1 MNLAL
6 CLLTCDK
13 PELVEQ
19 SIKPLLAGAIDQKFH
34 LFVIDGSTSEKNE
47 KAIWHLAWP
56 TGHMI
61 GNVRGGAGAAIVYA
75 LTMMLE
81 HKENYSHVA
90 LVESDVVLLDGWLRV
105 LDLFSQGEADGL
117 SVGAASARCYVDR
130 VLFQGE
136 NYAVVHNIGAGMIVL
151 TRQAAQIVLDTFR
164 TGWTSDNRRIFS
176 QLCGID
182 IGSYWA
188 FRNNEHYLTA
198 DWSWEA
204 ALAAQGLAALALI
217 PSPVEM
223 VGQNPP
229 LAEQG
234 LVIADGPVEERR
246 NDEAYVLFTHR
257 LSCLHDGIAKH
268 SVDTKFHFDPNTGTW
283 TYFPHQMAM
292 LGGTY
297 VGDWRLQEARG
308 WGTFVWRAGDADL
321 AQLDVPV
328 FGACAVLVSGGKN
341 GGRVEI
347 VDEQSGFKAVPE
359 LQPEGNQGQV
369 LQVMVP
375 GGMSYR
381 NIRVTALTPGVC
393 FYGIQTRD
401 KQPFLPNVSF
411 THAML
416 PMP

>member
-1 MNLAL
+1 MNLAIS
-6 CLLTCDK
+6 LLTADK

-19 SIKPLLAGAIDQKFH
+19 SIKPLLAGAIAQKFH
-34 LFVIDGSTSEKNE
+34 LFIVDGSTAEKNE
-47 KAIWHLAWP
+47 KAIWHLSWP
-56 TGHMI
+56 TGHMLA
-61 GNVRGGAGAAIVYA
+61 NVRGGVNSLMA
-75 LTMMLE
+75 E
-81 HKENYSHVA
+81 
-90 LVESDVVLLDGWLRV
+90 VL
-105 LDLFSQGEADGL
+105 QGEADGL
-117 SVGAASARCYVDR
+117 AVGAASARCYVDR
-130 VLFQGE
+130 VLFQREG
-136 NYAVVHNIGAGMIVL
+136 YAVVHNIGAGMIVL

-176 QLCGID
+176 QLSGID

-204 ALAAQGLAALALI
+204 ALAAQGLAALALT

-223 VGQNPP
+223 IGQNPP

-234 LVIADGPVEERR
+234 LTIAIGEQQPWMEDPDH
-246 NDEAYVLFTHR
+246 NYALFLKRTSDIR
-257 LSCLHDGIAKH
+257 AGKLSLGL
-268 SVDTKFHFDPNTGTW
+268 DTKFHFDPNTGTW

-308 WGTFVWRAGDADL
+308 WGTFVWRAGEQIDSFGPSL
-321 AQLDVPV
+321 VVPV
-328 FGACAVLVSGGKN
+328 FGACAVLVSGGKQ
-341 GGRVEI
+341 GGGVEV
-347 VDEQSGFKAVPE
+347 VDEQSGFKAVPD
-359 LQPEGNQGQV
+359 LQPEGEQGQV

-381 NIRVTALTPGVC
+381 NIRITALTPGVC

-411 THAML
+411 NHAML
-416 PMP
+416 PSP